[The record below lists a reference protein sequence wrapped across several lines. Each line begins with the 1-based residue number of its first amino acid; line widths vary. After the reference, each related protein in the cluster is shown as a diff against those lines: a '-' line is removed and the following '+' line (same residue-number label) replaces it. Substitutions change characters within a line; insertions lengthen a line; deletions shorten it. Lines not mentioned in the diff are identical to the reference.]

1 MRDNSPPPI
10 SDTAKAFAR
19 ALRPLGETIG
29 DELDDEIKMEA
40 PEVHED
46 LPPDEMAW
54 RMAELLRSKDGR
66 WGLFRRNSELIAW
79 DNERKDFAEMTAK
92 RFRTWLPMKRGVLF
106 VKQRIPEKDENGKN
120 TGNWIVRK
128 GQLTK
133 DKAECVLA
141 SDELRDALPE
151 IKAFHPVRLPVFDGD
166 TVRLLQVGYDEAS
179 GIYTHNGCPFDEN
192 LSFDEA
198 ANWLYTVFRTF
209 GWRTENRDLAIHLAA
224 MLSVFCRALYQGK
237 APAFAYVAN
246 IQSSGKTNLAWCGP
260 WAIYGTRKTMPL
272 LEDQDAR
279 LQETLNSLALAG
291 VGYIILDNIDWGSHI
306 VKTELLDQWISNAE
320 WDFRK
325 LNGNLM
331 LAPKLSGVTF
341 MTGNNITLS
350 NDLARRSLI
359 CDLWNP
365 LAAADRPR
373 DPSMVLLDESFFGDE
388 KNRSMMLACLWALVK
403 EWDSNGRPQG
413 SRELATFEVWSRVVP
428 GIVRNAGAAFGR
440 DWDCMAENTNE
451 NVGDKAARDYKRL
464 AQLAMTEFGKDE
476 RGQLKD
482 TFEVTVQQLAGIS
495 RRHTIEEC
503 QFALYPEK
511 DLESALKCLHP
522 DKEIEFVPGVDG
534 APGIWRMSKDDFFD
548 DPAKASGCVKQ
559 AAEYLTPTSRSKF
572 GNAVKDQLNDRYFKA
587 SDDAL
592 YHWQQRKGVT
602 PARYAVTRV
611 KPKA

>member
-1 MRDNSPPPI
+1 MRENQSLPT
-10 SDTAKAFAR
+10 SDRAKEFAR
-19 ALRPLGETIG
+19 ALRPLGEAIG
-29 DELDDEIKMEA
+29 DDVTDEIKMEA

-46 LPPDEMAW
+46 LPPDEMVW
-54 RMAELLRSKDGR
+54 RMAELLRAKDGR

-106 VKQRIPEKDENGKN
+106 VKQRIPEKDADGNN
-120 TGNWIVRK
+120 TGRWIVKK

-151 IKAFHPVRLPVFDGD
+151 IKAFHPVRLPIIDESGL
-166 TVRLLQVGYDEAS
+166 RLLQVGYDEAS
-179 GIYTHNGCPFDEN
+179 GIYTHNGCAFEENMDFD
-192 LSFDEA
+192 DA
-198 ANWLYTVFRTF
+198 VAWLYSVFRTF
-209 GWRTENRDLAIHLAA
+209 GWRNENRDLSIHLAA

-237 APAFAYVAN
+237 SPAFAYVAN

-260 WAIYGTRKTMPL
+260 WAVYGTRKTMPL
-272 LEDQDAR
+272 LQDQDAR

-291 VGYIILDNIDWGSHI
+291 VGYIILDNIDWGKEV

-331 LAPKLSGVTF
+331 LAPKLTGVTF

-350 NDLARRSLI
+350 TDLMRRSLM

-373 DPSMVLLDESFFGDE
+373 DPSMILLDEAFFGDD
-388 KNRSMMLACLWALVK
+388 KNRSKMLACLWALVK
-403 EWDSNGRPQG
+403 EWDKAGRPAG
-413 SRELATFEVWSRVVP
+413 SRELGTFEVWSRVVP
-428 GIVRNAGAAFGR
+428 GIVKVAGKLYDR
-440 DWDCMAENTNE
+440 DWDCLAETTNE
-451 NVGDKAARDYKRL
+451 NIGDKAARDYKRL
-464 AQLAMTEFGKDE
+464 AQIAMGEYGRDDRGEMKDM
-476 RGQLKD
+476 
-482 TFEVTVQQLAGIS
+482 FEVTVQQLAGVA

-511 DLESALKCLHP
+511 DMESALKELHP
-522 DKEIEFVPGVDG
+522 DDEFVMGADGV
-534 APGIWRMSKDDFFD
+534 WRV
-548 DPAKASGCVKQ
+548 AKGDMFEDAGKVASMIKH
-559 AAEYLTPTSRSKF
+559 AAEYLTPASRSKF
-572 GNAVKDQLNDRYFKA
+572 GNALKDQLNDRYFKG
-587 SDDAL
+587 SDEAL